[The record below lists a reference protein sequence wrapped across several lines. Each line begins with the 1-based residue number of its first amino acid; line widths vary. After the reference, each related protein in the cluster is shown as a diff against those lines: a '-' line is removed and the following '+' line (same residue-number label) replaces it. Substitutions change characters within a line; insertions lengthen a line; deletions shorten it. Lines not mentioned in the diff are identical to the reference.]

1 MNSLGGPDLRTDGL
15 RVSVFVMGVDEY
27 LAESGDAEDDLA
39 LLQDMPSLPKLPWK
53 LPCKEFDNGPGDAGD
68 AVNGDFDL
76 TDSVLDLFDF
86 GVTMSLV
93 SDVYFLSARP
103 PLNSSTVSLVTVSRR
118 GSPPLLPLL
127 KVL

>member
-15 RVSVFVMGVDEY
+15 RVSVFVICEEEY
-27 LAESGDAEDDLA
+27 LAESGEAEEDLA

-53 LPCKEFDNGPGDAGD
+53 LPCKEFDSGPGDAGE
-68 AVNGDFDL
+68 AVKGDLDL

-86 GVTMSLV
+86 GVTISLV
-93 SDVYFLSARP
+93 SEVYFLSALP
-103 PLNSSTVSLVTVSRR
+103 PLNNSTVSLVTVSRR
-118 GSPPLLPLL
+118 GSPPLRPLL